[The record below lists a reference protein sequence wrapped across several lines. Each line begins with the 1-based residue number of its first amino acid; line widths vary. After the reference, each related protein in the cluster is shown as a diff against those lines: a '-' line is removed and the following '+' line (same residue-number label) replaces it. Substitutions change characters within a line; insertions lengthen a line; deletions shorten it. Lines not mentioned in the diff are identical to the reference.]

1 MQCFSH
7 CWMEQLYGSLIEM
20 GQDERILEE
29 ADHEPLGEVLEAVFD
44 LRFFVADSVPSARQ
58 SVG

>member
-29 ADHEPLGEVLEAVFD
+29 ADHEPLGEALEVVFD
-44 LRFFVADSVPSARQ
+44 LRFDSVPSARQ